1 MKSQL
6 KTLKKRQN
14 CAERNWHLK
23 KKLLYFFHVIYVFKK
38 AALKTK
44 LLCLHHNDFFAS
56 HFKFKKNSCFNI
68 KKILLIQNDKRYKKV
83 RKELRYV
90 STHENVT
97 SLFLRRTFVAIHINA
112 IVNEN
117 FNKFHNWTFFKLLWR
132 RHLWRDFDNNR
143 SFFENDALHIR
154 QVNVIN

>member
-1 MKSQL
+1 MTELRRAKL
-6 KTLKKRQN
+6 TF
-14 CAERNWHLK
+14 K
-23 KKLLYFFHVIYVFKK
+23 KKIIVLLSRHLRIREDCIEDEVIVF
-38 AALKTK
+38 TSRWSSRES
-44 LLCLHHNDFFAS
+44 FWIQ
-56 HFKFKKNSCFNI
+56 KNSCFNI
-68 KKILLIQNDKRYKKV
+68 KKVLLTQNDKRYKRI

-97 SLFLRRTFVAIHINA
+97 SSFLRQIFVVIHINA

-117 FNKFHNWTFFKLLWR
+117 FNEFHNRIFFKSLWR

-154 QVNVIN
+154 QINVINRKLDRRSV